1 MCEMGLGLSDLK
13 NLDFIWICHA
23 PSWVGSQ
30 VQKKKKNPTTQAL
43 SLSFLERSDG
53 CFQNTAGQLCWH
65 LDCTAGLV
73 W

>member
-1 MCEMGLGLSDLK
+1 MLPHGLAHK
-13 NLDFIWICHA
+13 YK
-23 PSWVGSQ
+23 
-30 VQKKKKNPTTQAL
+30 KKKKNPTTQAL

>member
-1 MCEMGLGLSDLK
+1 MPCSLMGWLTST
-13 NLDFIWICHA
+13 
-23 PSWVGSQ
+23 
-30 VQKKKKNPTTQAL
+30 KKKKNPTTQAL